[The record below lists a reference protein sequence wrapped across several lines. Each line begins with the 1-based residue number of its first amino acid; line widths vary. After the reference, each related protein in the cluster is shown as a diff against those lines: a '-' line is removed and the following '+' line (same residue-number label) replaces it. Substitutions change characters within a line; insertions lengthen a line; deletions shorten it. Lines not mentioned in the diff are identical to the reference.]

1 MLGKVNKEMDVTMGK
16 DTCMNSNTLY
26 RSISDVVSNQWDPMD
41 LAESD
46 TTNRY
51 EQYIPVIYNWALAA
65 NGQEDLV
72 EDLSK
77 LACNQWGLATNQHN
91 DRRAAHL
98 IIAIRDFHLKNA
110 AYLTPL
116 LSLKLGA

>member
-1 MLGKVNKEMDVTMGK
+1 MVNKEMEFTMGK

-26 RSISDVVSNQWDPMD
+26 RSISDVVSNQWDPLD

-46 TTNRY
+46 TKKTY
-51 EQYIPVIYNWALAA
+51 EYYIPVIYNWALAA
-65 NGQEDLV
+65 NDKQDLV

-77 LACNQWGLATNQHN
+77 LACNQWGLATNPHN

-98 IIAIRDFHLKNA
+98 IISIRDFHLNNT
-110 AYLTPL
+110 AYLSSQLP
-116 LSLKLGA
+116 LKLGA

>member
-1 MLGKVNKEMDVTMGK
+1 MGVAMGK
-16 DTCMNSNTLY
+16 DTCIPSNTLY
-26 RSISDVVSNQWDPMD
+26 RSISDVVSNQWDPLD

-46 TTNRY
+46 TSNTY
-51 EQYIPVIYNWALAA
+51 ERFIPVIYNWALAA
-65 NGQEDLV
+65 NDQEDLV

-98 IIAIRDFHLKNA
+98 IIAIRDFHIKNA
-110 AYLTPL
+110 AYLTTQLP
-116 LSLKLGA
+116 LKLGA

>member
-1 MLGKVNKEMDVTMGK
+1 MDVIMGK
-16 DTCMNSNTLY
+16 DTCTNSNSLY
-26 RSISDVVSNQWDPMD
+26 RSISDVVSNQWDPLD

-51 EQYIPVIYNWALAA
+51 EHYIPVIYNWALAA
-65 NGQEDLV
+65 NDQEDLV

-98 IIAIRDFHLKNA
+98 IIAIRDFHLNNA
-110 AYLTPL
+110 AYLTPQL
-116 LSLKLGA
+116 PLKLGA